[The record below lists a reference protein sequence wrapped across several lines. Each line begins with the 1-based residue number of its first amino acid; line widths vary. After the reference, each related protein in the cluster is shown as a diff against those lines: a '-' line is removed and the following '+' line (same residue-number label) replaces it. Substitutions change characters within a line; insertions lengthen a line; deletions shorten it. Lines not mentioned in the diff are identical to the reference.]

1 MMFDLKLLLQP
12 TINEINL
19 AQEKVAKQCQLDN
32 IEPNQHV
39 YYFYLLQLERGIKD
53 WLTMQEFKRIGKE

>member
-53 WLTMQEFKRIGKE
+53 WLTMQEFKRTGKE

>member
-19 AQEKVAKQCQLDN
+19 AQEKVAKQCHLDN

-53 WLTMQEFKRIGKE
+53 WLIMQEFKRTGKE